1 VSDDVN
7 DGAQQDKGY
16 LALGELLDLLRPDF
30 PDLTV
35 SKIRFLEQQGL
46 LSPERTPSGYRKF
59 FPSHAARLRWILV
72 QQEGTY
78 LPLREIKSRLSS
90 AESEG
95 LFAADDLLSP
105 VPTERVALVT
115 PLIREGSRRS
125 GSGLAAGFGGGSGGG
140 TTGSDDDSET
150 DDGNEDHA
158 GDGSLRG
165 APVAA
170 LGERRHPAGLARR
183 AATAFASM
191 NGPEGSEAHPSSR
204 PSASTIARAEAA
216 AGIGTPEGSYRDGR
230 GASDPTSTF
239 TSSPG
244 TGPQSGDAQAQ
255 SDDAAR
261 RGNLRSVPAGL
272 DLDSP
277 NGAADSAGNPAIG
290 VDGNVLP
297 LRAEIPGLASSKS
310 RFTFAELAA
319 AANMTPDELR
329 QIEQYG
335 LIVGRPVAGTV
346 YFDDDSLAAAQL
358 AKSFQAFGVEPRH
371 LRIFRTAVDREAD
384 FYAQVVSPLVYRREE
399 RSRQQALANLAEL
412 HQLGARL
419 RDVTLRQVLRT
430 TFDLG

>member
-105 VPTERVALVT
+105 VPTERVAPVT

-125 GSGLAAGFGGGSGGG
+125 GSGLAAGLGGGPGVGNSGP
-140 TTGSDDDSET
+140 DDDSET
-150 DDGNEDHA
+150 DDGNEEHA

-216 AGIGTPEGSYRDGR
+216 AGIGTPGSSYRDGR
-230 GASDPTSTF
+230 GASDPTSTS

-244 TGPQSGDAQAQ
+244 TGPVSGDSQAP

-272 DLDSP
+272 DLENP
-277 NGAADSAGNPAIG
+277 NGAADLAGNPAIG
-290 VDGNVLP
+290 ADGNVLT
-297 LRAEIPGLASSKS
+297 LRAEVPGLASSKS
-310 RFTFAELAA
+310 RFTFAELAI